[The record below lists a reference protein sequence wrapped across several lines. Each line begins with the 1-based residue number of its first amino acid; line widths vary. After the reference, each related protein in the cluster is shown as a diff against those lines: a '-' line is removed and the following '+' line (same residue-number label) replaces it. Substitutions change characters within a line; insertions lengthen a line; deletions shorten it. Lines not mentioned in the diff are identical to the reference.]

1 MELAYSYVKNY
12 ASAKYH
18 SCADEPLKSQV
29 NALLSQC
36 QQHNDKLQSRPLTK
50 KGNKQKLANEIA
62 VLLRITEISEQMGE
76 QWRAE
81 RSHLGE
87 QIEKIGDNLS
97 SIATASS
104 VEMDDLRATV
114 CNLSERNCELQE
126 QLEQCNANFDMK
138 SRLVGSL
145 QLKLSHMEEL
155 IMSLE
160 RKLED
165 ANSQLLRKEQWILSL
180 NERKKKCPSA
190 NICIVTDVN
199 TSNEVALANSPGYL
213 GEGTSVLTINEK
225 LTLCQILGEFNT
237 LESPVCLS
245 NKFEAMVQKY
255 TLTDKDA
262 CSLLRAWVPA
272 PLASQVS
279 AYENDNLDAE
289 GRMKE
294 LQRVLKSR
302 DDRGINALQRMRFR
316 RGDDPILFCNQY
328 LSLYKSVY
336 NCPDMSADDSGFIYS
351 MANICYVNY
360 PNRIALRN
368 ANSYQSFI
376 NILRD
381 WCEESSDGY
390 RSDAD
395 ISVVSRGTRRK
406 KFIRCYKC
414 HRPGHIQ
421 RFCRTPDIFSL
432 IPDDKGISTQDKE
445 SIPQEPDVMDNSLGE
460 SGNAEGQKE
469 EITDNNGRPPPN
481 SQQPWGTSIP
491 MFAPWTNLPFWLV
504 CSWSQIALP
513 FFLKNMANFVSNACL
528 V

>member
-1 MELAYSYVKNY
+1 MELAYSYVKKY

-36 QQHNDKLQSRPLTK
+36 QQHNDELQSRPLTK
-50 KGNKQKLANEIA
+50 K
-62 VLLRITEISEQMGE
+62 
-76 QWRAE
+76 
-81 RSHLGE
+81 
-87 QIEKIGDNLS
+87 
-97 SIATASS
+97 
-104 VEMDDLRATV
+104 
-114 CNLSERNCELQE
+114 
-126 QLEQCNANFDMK
+126 
-138 SRLVGSL
+138 
-145 QLKLSHMEEL
+145 
-155 IMSLE
+155 
-160 RKLED
+160 
-165 ANSQLLRKEQWILSL
+165 
-180 NERKKKCPSA
+180 
-190 NICIVTDVN
+190 
-199 TSNEVALANSPGYL
+199 

-245 NKFEAMVQKY
+245 NKFEAIVQKY

-262 CSLLRAWVPA
+262 CSLLKAWVPA
-272 PLASQVS
+272 PLAAQVS

-294 LQRVLKSR
+294 LQRALKSR
-302 DDRGINALQRMRFR
+302 DDRGINTLQRMRFR

-336 NCPDMSADDSGFIYS
+336 NCPGMSADDPSFIYS

-421 RFCRTPDIFSL
+421 RFCRTPDISSL
-432 IPDDKGISTQDKE
+432 IQDDKRATEG
-445 SIPQEPDVMDNSLGE
+445 SLVKL
-460 SGNAEGQKE
+460 AKH
-469 EITDNNGRPPPN
+469 
-481 SQQPWGTSIP
+481 
-491 MFAPWTNLPFWLV
+491 
-504 CSWSQIALP
+504 
-513 FFLKNMANFVSNACL
+513 
-528 V
+528 

>member
-1 MELAYSYVKNY
+1 
-12 ASAKYH
+12 
-18 SCADEPLKSQV
+18 
-29 NALLSQC
+29 
-36 QQHNDKLQSRPLTK
+36 
-50 KGNKQKLANEIA
+50 
-62 VLLRITEISEQMGE
+62 MGE

-81 RSHLGE
+81 RSQLGE
-87 QIEKIGDNLS
+87 QIEKIGDNLR

-126 QLEQCNANFDMK
+126 QLEQCNANFNMK

-155 IMSLE
+155 VMSLE

-180 NERKKKCPSA
+180 NERE
-190 NICIVTDVN
+190 D
-199 TSNEVALANSPGYL
+199 
-213 GEGTSVLTINEK
+213 TSVLTINEK
-225 LTLCQILGEFNT
+225 LTLCPILGEFNT
-237 LESPVCLS
+237 LESPMCLS

-262 CSLLRAWVPA
+262 CSLLKAWVPA
-272 PLASQVS
+272 PLAAQVS

-289 GRMKE
+289 GRMQE
-294 LQRVLKSR
+294 LQRALKSR
-302 DDRGINALQRMRFR
+302 DDRGINALQTMRFR
-316 RGDDPILFCNQY
+316 RGDYPILFCNQY

-336 NCPDMSADDSGFIYS
+336 NCPGMSADDSSFIYS
-351 MANICYVNY
+351 MANICYLNY

-395 ISVVSRGTRRK
+395 ISVVSRGTRRN

-414 HRPGHIQ
+414 HRLGHIQ
-421 RFCRTPDIFSL
+421 RFCRTPDISSL
-432 IPDDKGISTQDKE
+432 IPDDKSISTQDKE
-445 SIPQEPDVMDNSLGE
+445 SIPKEPDLMDNSLGE
-460 SGNAEGQKE
+460 SRNAEGKKE
-469 EITDNNGRPPPN
+469 EITDNNGPHPPN
-481 SQQPWGTSIP
+481 SQQPWGTSIL
-491 MFAPWTNLPFWLV
+491 MFAPWATLPFWLHAV
-504 CSWSQIALP
+504 GP
-513 FFLKNMANFVSNACL
+513 K
-528 V
+528 